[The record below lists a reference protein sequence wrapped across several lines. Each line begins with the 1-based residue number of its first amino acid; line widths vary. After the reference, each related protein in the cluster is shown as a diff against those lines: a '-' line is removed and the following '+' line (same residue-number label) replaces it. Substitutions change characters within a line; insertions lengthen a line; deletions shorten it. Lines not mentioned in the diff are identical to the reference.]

1 MADDVDDDEDSDD
14 EVISVKHRTIILHFF
29 QSNCLKNELWVTKQQ
44 RQGQK
49 AEEQEAG
56 KRVVPAAVEPV
67 LSKCEIV
74 VLHCNCIWGN

>member
-44 RQGQK
+44 GQGQK
-49 AEEQEAG
+49 SKRQEGSGCCCGAG
-56 KRVVPAAVEPV
+56 AV
-67 LSKCEIV
+67 LS
-74 VLHCNCIWGN
+74 